1 MGVPRWWY
9 RLSMR
14 VRSLS
19 RGGVLDRELH
29 EELQF
34 HLDRLVEAHVARGLS
49 PDAARREA
57 LLAIGGIEQRKEECR
72 DTRRVRW
79 LGDAMQ
85 DLRYAL
91 RTLRRSPAFAAAAIV
106 TLALGIGT
114 TVAMFTVVNGVLL
127 RPMPFPDADRLHLVS
142 LSPKSFLMRDP
153 GMADGTYVAFRERDQ
168 TFEHLA
174 AFTSLNGNLTG
185 AGDPA
190 VIRVGR
196 VTTEFFSALSVP
208 PAIGR
213 TFLAED
219 GQQGREQTIVL
230 SDQLWRERFGADP
243 SIIGKPVTLDGVRR
257 TAIGV
262 MPAGFDFPRSAAA
275 WTPFVIT
282 LDPGNSLLFPV
293 LGRLKPGITLEQARA
308 AFDAMLPALTEGEGA
323 QRFDEWTVGIL
334 PLRELLVGDIRRPLQ
349 IFSGAVLLVLLI
361 ACANV
366 ANLLL
371 ARASGRE
378 REIAVRAALGASRA
392 RLVRQLLTESAL
404 LSLIGTVLGV
414 VLARWTVDVLLAL
427 APAGRIPRIEMIQID
442 GWVIAFAIAASAVT
456 GILFGLAPAL
466 RLTRR
471 RFSGPL
477 LPGGRTVVRG
487 QEGFR
492 AALVVAEIALA
503 LVLLTG
509 AGLLAKSFLRLRAVD
524 PGFRPDNVVRLSVEL
539 PESTYDDPAELH
551 AFHEDMLSRLGAL
564 PGVDA
569 AGIVNWLPLGTQH
582 LNGDFAVE
590 GAAQNAR
597 FNVDKTAAS
606 PGYFS
611 AMGIRLLR
619 GREFSEQDRGSS
631 LGVAI
636 VSRMVAAAIGPSE
649 DVVGRRVSIWGQ
661 PKRPTWLT
669 IVGVVDDVKQFGPS
683 QQSRPAIY
691 QPYLQVNQRF
701 LLSHMTY
708 VVRTHA
714 EPLAVV
720 PALRNVL
727 RAVDQNQPATRIG
740 LMSDVLDAA
749 TAEPGFYARL
759 LGGFALLAVVLALVG
774 TYGVIAYSVAQRT
787 HEIGLRMALGAR
799 ERSVL
804 WLVIRRTL
812 ILGGSGVL
820 IGAIGAWM
828 ATRLLETF
836 LFEITATDPATFT
849 AVALTVFTAALLAG
863 LIPGRRAIRI
873 DPIAALRHE

>member
-1 MGVPRWWY
+1 MEMPRWWY

-14 VRSLS
+14 VRSLLQ
-19 RGGVLDRELH
+19 GGTLDRELD

-34 HLDRLVEAHVARGLS
+34 HVDQLVEAHVARGLS
-49 PDAARREA
+49 PDAARRQA

-72 DTRRVRW
+72 DRRRVRVFAD
-79 LGDAMQ
+79 LLQ

-91 RTLRRSPAFAAAAIV
+91 RVFRRSPAFAAAAIL
-106 TLALGIGT
+106 TLCLGIGT

-127 RPMPFPDADRLHLVS
+127 RPLSFPDAERLHLVS
-142 LSPKSFLMRDP
+142 LSPRNFFMRDP
-153 GMADGTYVAFRERDQ
+153 GMADRTYVAFRERDR
-168 TFEHLA
+168 TFQHLA
-174 AFTSLNGNLTG
+174 AFTTSNGNLTG

-190 VIRVGR
+190 VITVGR
-196 VTTEFFSALSVP
+196 VTTEFFDALGVP
-208 PAIGR
+208 AAIGR
-213 TFLAED
+213 TFLPDD
-219 GQQGREQTIVL
+219 GQEGREQTVVL
-230 SDQLWRERFGADP
+230 SDQLWKTRFGSDP
-243 SIIGKPVTLDGVRR
+243 AIVGKLVTLDGVRR

-262 MPAGFDFPRSAAA
+262 MPDGFDFPRKATA
-275 WTPFVIT
+275 WTPFVIK
-282 LDPGNSLLFPV
+282 LDPGNSMLFPV
-293 LGRLKPGITLEQARA
+293 LGRLEPGIAIEQARA
-308 AFDAMLPALTEGEGA
+308 TFEASVATLPDGPGED
-323 QRFDEWTVGIL
+323 RSKWIVGLL
-334 PLRELLVGDIRRPLQ
+334 PLKDLLVGDIRRPLQ

-371 ARASGRE
+371 ARAAGRE
-378 REIAVRAALGASRA
+378 REIAVRAALGASRR

-404 LSLIGTVLGV
+404 LSFVGAALGLL
-414 VLARWTVDVLLAL
+414 LARWIVPLLLAF
-427 APAGRIPRIEMIQID
+427 APAGRIPRMEMIRFD
-442 GWVIAFAIAASAVT
+442 GWIIAFAVAAAAGA

-471 RFSGPL
+471 RFAGAL
-477 LPGGRTVVRG
+477 LPGGRSIMVG
-487 QEGFR
+487 QERFR
-492 AALVVAEIALA
+492 AALVVGEIALA

-524 PGFRPDNVVRLSVEL
+524 PGFRPDNVVGLSVEL
-539 PESTYDDPAELH
+539 PGSTYDNPAELH

-564 PGVDA
+564 AGVNA

-582 LNGDFAVE
+582 LNGDFAIE
-590 GAAQNAR
+590 GAAQNPR

-606 PGYFS
+606 PDYFR
-611 AMGIRLLR
+611 AMGIRPLR
-619 GREFSEQDRGSS
+619 GREFDAQDRASG

-636 VSRMVAAAIGPSE
+636 VSRSVAQTIDPSE
-649 DVVGRRVSIWGQ
+649 DVIGRRVSIWGQ
-661 PKRPTWLT
+661 PKRPNWLT
-669 IVGVVDDVKQFGPS
+669 IVGVVDDVRQFGPS
-683 QQSRPAIY
+683 QQSRPAVY

-701 LLSHMTY
+701 FLSHMTY
-708 VVRTHA
+708 VVRTDT
-714 EPLAVV
+714 EPLAVI

-727 RAVDQNQPATRIG
+727 RAVDQHQPATRIG
-740 LMSDVLDAA
+740 LMREVLDAA

-799 ERSVL
+799 EGAVL

-828 ATRLLETF
+828 ATRLLENF
-836 LFEITATDPATFT
+836 LFEITPTDPGTFA
-849 AVALTVFTAALLAG
+849 AVAVIVFTAALLAG

-873 DPIAALRHE
+873 DPLAALRHE